1 MVVACVETGL
11 VESGEIAEDWTGRV
25 AESQPADTHAGK
37 TLHLSPGAPGCRHL
51 SPSER
56 SEGKNVEHRANDA
69 PILNPSGDARE
80 KTSRVKCLAGVAGKP
95 LEWVWDR
102 VVPRGKL
109 ALITGESGAGKSLF
123 VLDVVAAVTQG
134 QPGPSFPV
142 EPQED
147 STDGAAVDEEY
158 SVGWDKSSKSHQNSA
173 VEDGGNSKTRPTLP
187 DHDDAARSN
196 GVLLLTAGDSWSDTV
211 IPRLNAANADMSQ
224 VFTLS
229 DDERIGSDDNELNA
243 DKSVEDAWRF
253 QLTRDMRLL
262 ETELRNLKEQG
273 VEVHLIVL
281 DPIDRFLPTAFR
293 KADVT
298 SAVSRLT
305 EIAEKWNAAVLVV
318 ANSKPS
324 RVGETGLRSGT
335 LGNPILANAAR
346 SVWMV
351 AQDLEVE
358 DQRLLI
364 PLKTNLCKNP
374 NALTFTIRDG
384 VVNWNPGRVGMT
396 GDDYFTQSKEKLRN
410 PLVREEISEVSRVT
424 NWLREKL
431 QDGPVP
437 SLRIRQ
443 DAVDHDIAYSTL
455 RCAFRRL
462 SCVSVKTWFANNW
475 RWIWRM
481 PGNPESRAM
490 YDEASAITS
499 ADVFGESYV
508 APAT

>member
-1 MVVACVETGL
+1 MVVAYVEDR
-11 VESGEIAEDWTGRV
+11 VESGEFAEDWAERV
-25 AESQPADTHAGK
+25 VETRGGK
-37 TLHLSPGAPGCRHL
+37 TPHSSL
-51 SPSER
+51 SPSAQREQT
-56 SEGKNVEHRANDA
+56 SAEQRANDCR
-69 PILNPSGDARE
+69 ILNPTCDARENPSGDGRE
-80 KTSRVKCLAGVAGKP
+80 KTRVKCLAGVAGKP

-109 ALITGESGAGKSLF
+109 TLITGESGAGKSLV
-123 VLDVVAAVTQG
+123 VLDVAAAVTRG
-134 QPGPSFPV
+134 QTGPSFSA
-142 EPQED
+142 ETLANSD
-147 STDGAAVDEEY
+147 LGNY
-158 SVGWDKSSKSHQNSA
+158 SYGKSA
-173 VEDGGNSKTRPTLP
+173 GGTAEDGGTSRNRTSQQSCVDP
-187 DHDDAARSN
+187 ARGN
-196 GVLLLTAGDSWSDTV
+196 GVLLLTAGDCWSDTV

-229 DDERIGSDDNELNA
+229 DDDRTASDDNELDT
-243 DKSVEDAWRF
+243 DKSVEDGWRF
-253 QLTRDMRLL
+253 QLTRDLHLL
-262 ETELRNLKEQG
+262 ETELQNLKDQG
-273 VEVHLIVL
+273 VEVRLIVM
-281 DPIDRFLPTAFR
+281 DPIDRYLPTAFR
-293 KADVT
+293 KSDVT
-298 SAVSRLT
+298 SAVNRLT
-305 EIAEKWNAAVLVV
+305 ELAAKWNAGVIVV

-351 AQDLEVE
+351 AQDLEIE
-358 DQRLLI
+358 DRRLLI

-374 NALTFTIRDG
+374 NAMTFTICDG
-384 VVNWNPGRVGMT
+384 VIDWNPGRVGMT
-396 GDDYFTQSKEKLRN
+396 GDAYFTQSKEKLRN

-431 QDGPVP
+431 EDGPVP

-490 YDEASAITS
+490 YDEASVITS

>member
-1 MVVACVETGL
+1 V
-11 VESGEIAEDWTGRV
+11 
-25 AESQPADTHAGK
+25 
-37 TLHLSPGAPGCRHL
+37 
-51 SPSER
+51 
-56 SEGKNVEHRANDA
+56 
-69 PILNPSGDARE
+69 RE
-80 KTSRVKCLAGVAGKP
+80 KTRVKCLAGVAGKS

-102 VVPRGKL
+102 VVPQGKL
-109 ALITGESGAGKSLF
+109 TLITGESGAGKSFF
-123 VLDVVAAVTQG
+123 VTDVVAAVTRG

-142 EPQED
+142 ESNED
-147 STDGAAVDEEY
+147 SAGGAAEDERD
-158 SVGWDKSSKSHQNSA
+158 SVGWDKSSKSHQNKA
-173 VEDGGNSKTRPTLP
+173 DKDGGTSKTRPTLP
-187 DHDDAARSN
+187 PHNDPQRGS
-196 GVLLLTAGDSWSDTV
+196 GVLLLSAGDCWDDTV
-211 IPRLNAANADMSQ
+211 IPRLNAANADMSR

-229 DDERIGSDDNELNA
+229 DDDRFSAGDDANT
-243 DKSVEDAWRF
+243 DTSVEDEWQF
-253 QLTRDMRLL
+253 QLTRDLRML
-262 ETELRNLKEQG
+262 EAELRNLKDQG
-273 VEVHLIVL
+273 VEVRLVVI

-298 SAVSRLT
+298 LAVNRLT
-305 EIAEKWNAAVLVV
+305 KIAEKWNTAVIVV

-351 AQDLEVE
+351 AQDLEIE
-358 DQRLLI
+358 DRRLLI

-374 NALTFTIRDG
+374 NAMTFAVRDG
-384 VVNWNPGRVGMT
+384 VIDWNPGRVGMT

-431 QDGPVP
+431 EDGPVP

-490 YDEASAITS
+490 YDEASVMTS
-499 ADVFGESYV
+499 ASVLAEMQAES
-508 APAT
+508 AD